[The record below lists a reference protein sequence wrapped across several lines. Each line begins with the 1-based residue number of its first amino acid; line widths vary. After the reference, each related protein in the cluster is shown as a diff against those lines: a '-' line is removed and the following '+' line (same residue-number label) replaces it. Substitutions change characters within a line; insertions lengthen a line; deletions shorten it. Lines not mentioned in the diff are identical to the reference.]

1 MVSFFVPP
9 MIIYGKNQSGGA
21 DMGYF
26 LALAAVFFW
35 SFNLIVASYFATT
48 LMPFE
53 IAFGR
58 WLVAS
63 LILVPAAWAGIKQN
77 YRLLLD
83 NWPLI
88 ATLAVT
94 GIVLDNT
101 LIYYAGRTA
110 SAVNMGVLDVTG
122 PIFLVILT
130 RIFRKIEIRP
140 QQIAGLAIAVLGV
153 LVIILRGDFTRLGQM
168 KLVSGDFWMLLNT
181 FCFAVYSLLQSKRPA
196 AVSQPVFLAA
206 TAVLGVI
213 ILFPLMWW
221 EVGEKRLLTMNGE
234 DLAVLVYLGIFNSV
248 ISYLAWNTA
257 LAKIGNV
264 KTSIIYYLLP
274 IFSGAE
280 AYFILNEHIYASQV
294 WGGLLVVG
302 GIAMV
307 SLTRGKEQTQ
317 A

>member
-21 DMGYF
+21 GMGYF

-94 GIVLDNT
+94 GIVLDNPSKHC
-101 LIYYAGRTA
+101 AK
-110 SAVNMGVLDVTG
+110 S
-122 PIFLVILT
+122 
-130 RIFRKIEIRP
+130 EIIWP
-140 QQIAGLAIAVLGV
+140 ACVQYLPAGLWLS
-153 LVIILRGDFTRLGQM
+153 R
-168 KLVSGDFWMLLNT
+168 S
-181 FCFAVYSLLQSKRPA
+181 
-196 AVSQPVFLAA
+196 
-206 TAVLGVI
+206 
-213 ILFPLMWW
+213 
-221 EVGEKRLLTMNGE
+221 
-234 DLAVLVYLGIFNSV
+234 
-248 ISYLAWNTA
+248 
-257 LAKIGNV
+257 
-264 KTSIIYYLLP
+264 
-274 IFSGAE
+274 
-280 AYFILNEHIYASQV
+280 H
-294 WGGLLVVG
+294 
-302 GIAMV
+302 
-307 SLTRGKEQTQ
+307 SLT
-317 A
+317 